1 MTCDPGSR
9 VYDPIPGLWSLIPY
23 TWLRPCLVPQ
33 TSLRGETSE
42 GITKCP
48 LFSQPNNFS
57 VGFPSFRW
65 LNKHIVNVF
74 LNQRNNLCWF
84 TEFHHVISLEARWP
98 WCVWVGVWVC
108 RGGGVWGRDAA
119 MKRMQMK
126 VRIKFLKKTNLGWLK
141 LYLATRARTTGKNN
155 RFPLLDI
162 LGY

>member
-48 LFSQPNNFS
+48 LFSQAKNQS

-98 WCVWVGVWVC
+98 WCVWVGGWVC
-108 RGGGVWGRDAA
+108 RGGGGGGRPLW
-119 MKRMQMK
+119 KECKWK